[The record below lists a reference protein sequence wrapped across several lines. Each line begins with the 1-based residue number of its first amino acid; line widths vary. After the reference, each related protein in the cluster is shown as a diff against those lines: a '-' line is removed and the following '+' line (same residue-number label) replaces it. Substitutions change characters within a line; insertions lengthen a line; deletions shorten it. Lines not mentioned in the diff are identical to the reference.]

1 MYGLPGGV
9 EAAFVTGGYKHLYSS
24 FLAAGC
30 SANAGENVHPDHSLL
45 LDKTCP
51 GYRVSGSGDENFEA
65 LGNGRVLA
73 NLLYRRH
80 DVHGVFPYLGG
91 YHVFDF
97 SLTEEQELLVEQ
109 VEEFMKR
116 GNYDDYFK
124 ECDRERKYP
133 ERACRDFCEEG
144 FHLLD
149 CPEEYGGA
157 GLDLVSS
164 VLMKLKFYEY
174 GWPAL
179 TLPGGALELDNILTY
194 GSKEQQELIVEEVLQ
209 GRKAYT
215 MGFTEPQAGSDNS
228 AMATRAEHR
237 DGKVYITGHKT
248 FNTYATVSR
257 YMMYVAREYEVEDK
271 PKKDMSW
278 YLIPLRDEAGN
289 LTPGVTIHVLDK
301 IGCHCM
307 PTCEVYLDNVE
318 VPESALVGARCN
330 GFYQLLKNFETER
343 LLTCVSNVGYARAAY
358 HDAAV
363 YASQRIQ
370 FGKTIGSFQII
381 QQKLVDMKIKCD
393 NMYNMLSPRD

>member
-1 MYGLPGGV
+1 M
-9 EAAFVTGGYKHLYSS
+9 
-24 FLAAGC
+24 
-30 SANAGENVHPDHSLL
+30 
-45 LDKTCP
+45 
-51 GYRVSGSGDENFEA
+51 
-65 LGNGRVLA
+65 
-73 NLLYRRH
+73 
-80 DVHGVFPYLGG
+80 
-91 YHVFDF
+91 
-97 SLTEEQELLVEQ
+97 
-109 VEEFMKR
+109 
-116 GNYDDYFK
+116 
-124 ECDRERKYP
+124 
-133 ERACRDFCEEG
+133 
-144 FHLLD
+144 D

-257 YMMYVAREYEVEDK
+257 YMMCVAREYEVEDK

-289 LTPGVTIHVLDK
+289 LTPGVPFTFS
-301 IGCHCM
+301 
-307 PTCEVYLDNVE
+307 TR
-318 VPESALVGARCN
+318 SAATACPHARSIWTTWRSRSLRSSGQGATAFISC
-330 GFYQLLKNFETER
+330 
-343 LLTCVSNVGYARAAY
+343 
-358 HDAAV
+358 
-363 YASQRIQ
+363 
-370 FGKTIGSFQII
+370 
-381 QQKLVDMKIKCD
+381 
-393 NMYNMLSPRD
+393 